1 MVIIVAVLVVV
12 AVVVDDIVIVVVVK
26 VKVIFPELIVL
37 VEINLLLVDDGAF
50 ARLESPKSGSKGCRK
65 GGDNMSCQVQ
75 EPILIGV

>member
-37 VEINLLLVDDGAF
+37 VEITLLLVGV
-50 ARLESPKSGSKGCRK
+50 PTGS
-65 GGDNMSCQVQ
+65 
-75 EPILIGV
+75 